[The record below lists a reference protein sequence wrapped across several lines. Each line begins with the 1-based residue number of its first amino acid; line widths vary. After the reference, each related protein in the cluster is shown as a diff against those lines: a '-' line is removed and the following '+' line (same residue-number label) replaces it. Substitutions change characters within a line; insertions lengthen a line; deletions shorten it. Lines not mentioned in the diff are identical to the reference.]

1 MTYRDRLERWLV
13 IRLLPKMQ
21 RVTLVRCY
29 RESDAAGYVQVLR
42 RLIPDGEFII
52 VFDPGE
58 SKNG

>member
-1 MTYRDRLERWLV
+1 MTYRDRLNRWLV

-29 RESDAAGYVQVLR
+29 RESDADGYVRVLR
-42 RLIPDGEFII
+42 RLMPDEEFIV

-58 SKNG
+58 SQNG

>member
-1 MTYRDRLERWLV
+1 MTYRNRLERWLV
-13 IRLLPKMQ
+13 IRLLPITQ

-29 RESDAAGYVQVLR
+29 RESDAAGYVQALR
-42 RLIPDGEFII
+42 RLIPGEFII